1 MRGCVVVMRSAF
13 ERLREALRRHG
24 VLRTVKLVGHT
35 IASAVQ
41 EYTPARRREWR
52 RQLAFDKQYG
62 IDTAMKVA
70 ASKLRVPDPG
80 SKAALHAVGY
90 QPTSVSALHQ
100 ILQAIPLDYAGWT
113 LVDIG
118 AGKGRALLV
127 GSHYPFRR
135 IVGVELSPHLVEIA
149 RRNLAAYCDPAQRCA
164 VLECVCGDA
173 SRYRV
178 PDEGNML
185 LYLYNPF
192 GEPIMR
198 TFLETIR
205 ETAGSARRR
214 EIWIAYANPTLK
226 RLFEAAPFLAP
237 VPNPIGLALYRVVP
251 DRASA

>member
-1 MRGCVVVMRSAF
+1 MLSEAL
-13 ERLREALRRHG
+13 RLREALRRYG
-24 VLRTVKLVGHT
+24 VLGTLRLVGHT
-35 IASAVQ
+35 VAATIRQHS
-41 EYTPARRREWR
+41 PARRHEWQ
-52 RQLAFDKQYG
+52 RQLEFDRKHG
-62 IDTAMKVA
+62 IDTAIKVA
-70 ASKLRVPDPG
+70 ATELRVPDPG

-100 ILQAIPLDYAGWT
+100 ILQAIPIEYDGWT
-113 LVDIG
+113 FVDIG

-149 RRNLAAYCDPAQRCA
+149 RRNLAAYRDPAQRCTE
-164 VLECVCGDA
+164 LECVCADA
-173 SRYRV
+173 SRYRL
-178 PDEGNML
+178 PDEGNVL

-205 ETAGSARRR
+205 DAASSARSR

-226 RLFEAAPFLAP
+226 QLFEDAPFLAR
-237 VPNPIGLALYRVVP
+237 VPNLIGLALYRVVA
-251 DRASA
+251 DGAVA